1 MRSDAADSH
10 THTITPSTDNSI
22 DLGSSSKR
30 YNEVHAV
37 TFAGTA
43 SSAQF
48 ADLAERYVADESYT
62 PGTVVEFGGANEV
75 TAVTREGTPAVA
87 GVVSTDPAYLMNAQ
101 LEGTHVIAV
110 ALRGRVPCKVIGP
123 IRKGDV
129 LIASSTKGFAKAA
142 PFRGYQTPAASII
155 GKAVGE
161 FLQIGEGV
169 IEIVV

>member
-10 THTITPSTDNSI
+10 SGTITPSADNSI
-22 DLGSSSKR
+22 DLGSGSLR
-30 YNEVHAV
+30 YNEVYAV
-37 TFAGTA
+37 TFQGTA

-48 ADLAERYVADESYT
+48 ADLAEKYLGEEDYE

-87 GVVSTDPAYLMNAQ
+87 GVVSTDPAYLMNALAEGQ
-101 LEGTHVIAV
+101 AIALE
-110 ALRGRVPCKVIGP
+110 LRGRVPCKVLGP

-142 PFRGYQTPAASII
+142 PFRGYQTPAASIV